1 MAMTNEQKY
10 NALMLEI
17 GELLRTK
24 NTDISVKTWTIES
37 LTKKLERAEER
48 INELEVENKL
58 LEDALK
64 DAEAELD
71 RYKGGA
77 VGYVD

>member
-1 MAMTNEQKY
+1 
-10 NALMLEI
+10 MLEL

-24 NTDISVKTWTIES
+24 NTDISFKNWTIES

-71 RYKGGA
+71 KYKGGA
-77 VGYVD
+77 VYVD